1 MGAAVSLFDY
11 FPINFSKPVL
21 VQPLVKT
28 VPFGKPVVAS
38 SEETPRI
45 LSMAGSSQS
54 TDQRNSGQ
62 PQYVPDGGKVKNPK
76 RPIDKQGDQA
86 QQSVTSP
93 NPVSGASEEG
103 WASRHASIPSKVAGS
118 KQSHWI
124 RELDDQILKALQ
136 KPGTALLTSLLDAHP
151 HAACNPAD
159 HFIDAFIRGFFRHVA
174 SWFNSDAYAWQGQQ
188 AVLLLNEAA
197 HVGNAEA
204 VRILLDRGMDLQ
216 RDTAIIKKALRIA
229 VTSGKTR
236 AAGVLLREVLTDEP
250 GYVKNPELTIAAARA
265 EHTNVLTFLVDQG
278 MALPA
283 QSALL
288 RYISHGANLAHQA
301 LLDAVAEKFREFTSK
316 GKVESD
322 MREYLMD
329 KGMYRVL
336 ADLVAGA
343 AALAAASPSWNQ
355 PHTNRAV
362 LLANALDKS
371 AIQQKDPVQR
381 ARDASGNLDLFDKLL
396 SPQLGMLI
404 AYSKFPP
411 VGLVLVPSSYG
422 VISKAHYT
430 IRP

>member
-1 MGAAVSLFDY
+1 VGAAVSLFEH
-11 FPINFSKPVL
+11 FPITFFKTVL
-21 VQPLVKT
+21 VQPLGKAVAC
-28 VPFGKPVVAS
+28 GKPAVVAT

-45 LSMAGSSQS
+45 LSMAGLPQPKSQTDS
-54 TDQRNSGQ
+54 TQ
-62 PQYVPDGGKVKNPK
+62 PQYVPDGKKVKNPE
-76 RPIDKQGDQA
+76 RPIDTQGDQA
-86 QQSVTSP
+86 QHSVTSLNAVP
-93 NPVSGASEEG
+93 GASEDG

-136 KPGTALLTSLLDAHP
+136 EPGTALLTSLLDAHP

-159 HFIDAFIRGFFRHVA
+159 RSIGAFISNFFRHVA
-174 SWFNSDAYAWQGQQ
+174 CWFNSDAYAWQGKQ
-188 AVLLLNEAA
+188 AVILLNEAA
-197 HVGNAEA
+197 RVGNADA
-204 VRILLDRGMDLQ
+204 IRILLNRGMDLQ

-250 GYVKNPELTIAAARA
+250 RYVKDPELTIAAAHA

-301 LLDAVAEKFREFTSK
+301 LLDAVGEKFREFTSK
-316 GKVESD
+316 GEVESD

-336 ADLVAGA
+336 ADLVMDA

-355 PHTNRAV
+355 PGANRT
-362 LLANALDKS
+362 LLFANALDQS
-371 AIQQKDPVQR
+371 AIKQKDPVQR
-381 ARDASGNLDLFDKLL
+381 ARDASGNPDLFDKLL

-411 VGLVLVPSSYG
+411 VGLVLVPGS
-422 VISKAHYT
+422 
-430 IRP
+430 